1 MIYFNYGTG
10 LKYRKRILIVTAKSN
25 VSNTAIRLDKWLWAA
40 RFYKTRAIAKQ
51 MIDGG
56 KIFYNGQRT
65 KSGKSVTLGDTI
77 KIRQGFDEKE
87 ITVMALADKRR
98 DATFASTL
106 YQETTTSIKIR
117 EKTSLA
123 RQQGILLSP
132 ASDTKPDKKQRRQ
145 IRQLK
150 EGFNE

>member
-1 MIYFNYGTG
+1 MT
-10 LKYRKRILIVTAKSN
+10 KAN
-25 VSNTAIRLDKWLWAA
+25 VIATNNTQSTRLDKWLWAA

-56 KIFYNGQRT
+56 KVFYNGQRS
-65 KSGKSVTLGDTI
+65 KSGKAVILGDRVT
-77 KIRQGFDEKE
+77 IRQSFEEKHVLV
-87 ITVMALADKRR
+87 IALADKRR
-98 DATFASTL
+98 DASFAQTL
-106 YQETTTSIKIR
+106 YQETPESVKTR
-117 EKTSLA
+117 EKNNLA

-150 EGFNE
+150 ERI

>member
-1 MIYFNYGTG
+1 MPARDINKTMT
-10 LKYRKRILIVTAKSN
+10 KAN
-25 VSNTAIRLDKWLWAA
+25 VIETNNTQSTRLDKWLWAA

-56 KIFYNGQRT
+56 KVFYNGQRS
-65 KSGKSVTLGDTI
+65 KSGKAVILGDRVT
-77 KIRQGFDEKE
+77 IRQGFEEKHV
-87 ITVMALADKRR
+87 IVIALADKRR
-98 DATFASTL
+98 DASFAQTL
-106 YQETTTSIKIR
+106 YQETPESVKTR
-117 EKTSLA
+117 EKNNLA

-150 EGFNE
+150 ERI